1 MDAECNC
8 TIRLASCTT
17 ERVPKVCPERFATRE
32 LRCLGKMAGT
42 TRLEL
47 ATSAVTEWKQ
57 QVLTTTYK
65 ASRDCQVLD
74 NTQKPNESRAGV
86 RVEDFTGSYRSR
98 TSASRE
104 ACCSGEIQTR
114 VGVTQGRKAGYSIA
128 CQASDVA
135 SIPIAGFINA
145 VPCDVL

>member
-1 MDAECNC
+1 MVSSDLRTLVLRQSKTKEWSGSGLRNLVLSWLAAECNC
-8 TIRLASCTT
+8 KIRLASCTN

-104 ACCSGEIQTR
+104 
-114 VGVTQGRKAGYSIA
+114 
-128 CQASDVA
+128 
-135 SIPIAGFINA
+135 
-145 VPCDVL
+145 